1 MNNTSFVAE
10 SLTVE
15 IPAAKL
21 NALLILASDKNT
33 TMVFQNVFYAT
44 VNSTHSLRVLEPVI
58 F

>member
-15 IPAAKL
+15 IPVAKL